1 MIARGLLIPPD
12 VRESRHA
19 STLPSQQCMLVGPTS
34 PIPGCASPLSPLSP
48 VRPASA
54 VVRVEM
60 LAAKPLAKQ
69 FGVRTIS
76 KTKHDVICVAPPHAV
91 ATWSEREDATE
102 FVFDVV
108 ILASDL
114 IGAYGDLIRPVAI
127 DFAVREFALTPSHR
141 KSAVGIGSHTCPR
154 SSERRLSEPGNL
166 FAPVRQRGESLASRP
181 IARDAQRGQAETQ
194 RFITNCYGQS

>member
-1 MIARGLLIPPD
+1 
-12 VRESRHA
+12 
-19 STLPSQQCMLVGPTS
+19 
-34 PIPGCASPLSPLSP
+34 
-48 VRPASA
+48 
-54 VVRVEM
+54 M

-76 KTKHDVICVAPPHAV
+76 KTKHDVICVAPPYAV
-91 ATWSEREDATE
+91 ATWGEREDATE

-108 ILASDL
+108 ILTGDLVGTEGDL
-114 IGAYGDLIRPVAI
+114 IGPVAI

>member
-1 MIARGLLIPPD
+1 MHARRAPPLRFRA
-12 VRESRHA
+12 VR
-19 STLPSQQCMLVGPTS
+19 S
-34 PIPGCASPLSPLSP
+34 PFSPLSP
-48 VRPASA
+48 VRSASA

-76 KTKHDVICVAPPHAV
+76 KTKHDVICVAPPYAV
-91 ATWSEREDATE
+91 ATWGEREDATE

-108 ILASDL
+108 ILTGDLVGTEGDL
-114 IGAYGDLIRPVAI
+114 IGPVAI